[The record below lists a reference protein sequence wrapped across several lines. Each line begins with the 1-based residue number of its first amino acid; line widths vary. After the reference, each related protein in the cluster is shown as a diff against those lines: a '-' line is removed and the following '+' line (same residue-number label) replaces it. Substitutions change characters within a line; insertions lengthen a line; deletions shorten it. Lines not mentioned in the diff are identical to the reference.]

1 MFVQWPIEWHCP
13 VGHPLRPPFAGRPPS
28 TATARSPARSS
39 PVRPPIGR
47 PPARSPPSACRPPA
61 RSAWSARS
69 QLGLHGLGRLGLD
82 VAASAGTGSHLR
94 YACRDMRCERW
105 AAVRT
110 RHENARQPGCR
121 RQRRAQGHARAAGMR
136 SRRACAVGWA
146 HLRVRPLKNDNR
158 GSLSTSGPLC
168 VDNLRACTGGTRG

>member
-1 MFVQWPIEWHCP
+1 MAHRMALPRWSPI
-13 VGHPLRPPFAGRPPS
+13 A
-28 TATARSPARSS
+28 S
-39 PVRPPIGR
+39 PVCWASPVHRYRSLARPPIAR

-82 VAASAGTGSHLR
+82 IAASAGTGSRLR
-94 YACRDMRCERW
+94 YACRVMRCERW
-105 AAVRT
+105 AAART
-110 RHENARQPGCR
+110 RHDNARQPGCR

-146 HLRVRPLKNDNR
+146 HLRVRPLKNDDC